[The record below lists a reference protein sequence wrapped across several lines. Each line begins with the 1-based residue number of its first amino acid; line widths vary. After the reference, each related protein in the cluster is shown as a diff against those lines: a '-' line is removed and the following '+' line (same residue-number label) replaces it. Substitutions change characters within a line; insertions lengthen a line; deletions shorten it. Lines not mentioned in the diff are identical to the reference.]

1 LNTLFIYAIKY
12 DIEVGEFSDK
22 ILQDNQIKWFLDEID
37 YLEALR
43 ILQEDYRVTNIE
55 TYNGNLHISK

>member
-1 LNTLFIYAIKY
+1 MNTLFIYAIKY